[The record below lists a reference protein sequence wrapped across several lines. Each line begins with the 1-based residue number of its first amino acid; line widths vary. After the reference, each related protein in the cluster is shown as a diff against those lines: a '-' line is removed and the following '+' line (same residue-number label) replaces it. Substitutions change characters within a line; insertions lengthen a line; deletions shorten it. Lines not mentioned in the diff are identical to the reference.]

1 LWEFYLRDSA
11 LALLI
16 FGNLIFGAAATG
28 LALVAVALR
37 ISNDSKARRW
47 QRLEKLWEPFAL
59 EVVVGLAQPEQLW
72 TLVGPQDRLRFV
84 NYLLRFAKRV
94 SGSERRIVDDLAA
107 PYLDL
112 LLPQL
117 GWRTPERRARA
128 VQTLS
133 TLGSRRYVD
142 VILKSLDDPSP
153 LVAMVAARSLA
164 RTGSPEYAAGIL
176 SRMHRFDQWRPSFLA
191 SMLAT
196 MGPAVAPALRTAL
209 ADTTYAPTV
218 RSVAADALRE
228 LNDYV
233 SADAAAL
240 VLEEATDRNLIAA
253 ALNLMA
259 HVGRA
264 EHLPAVRRH
273 ATSKEPIVRARAIAA
288 LGHVGAP
295 EDLPFIVGAF
305 HDDSAW
311 VVLRAGEALI
321 EAGATDKLEALARME
336 TPGARMAQQLLA
348 GKPACC
354 TGSCSGYW
362 ISSMRWCSST
372 SSC

>member
-1 LWEFYLRDSA
+1 MWELYLRDSD

-16 FGNLIFGAAATG
+16 LGNVVFGAVAVG

-47 QRLEKLWEPFAL
+47 ARLERRWEPLSL
-59 EVVVGLAQPEQLW
+59 EVVVGLTPPERLW
-72 TLVGPQDRLRFV
+72 ALVGRKDRLRFV

-112 LLPQL
+112 ILPQL
-117 GWRTPERRARA
+117 TRRTPERRARA

-133 TLGSRRYVD
+133 TLGSRPYMN
-142 VILKSLDDPSP
+142 VILRALDDPSP

-164 RTGSPEYAAGIL
+164 RTGNPENAAAIL

-196 MGPAVAPALRTAL
+196 MGPAVAPALRKAL
-209 ADTTYAPTV
+209 AYKGYAPGV
-218 RSVAADALRE
+218 RAVAADALRE
-228 LNDYV
+228 LHDYV

-240 VLEEATDRNLIAA
+240 VLEESTDRNLIAA
-253 ALNLMA
+253 TLNLMA

-273 ATSKEPIVRARAIAA
+273 ATSTEAILRARAIAA
-288 LGHVGAP
+288 LGHVGAA

-311 VVLRAGEALI
+311 VVLRAGEALL
-321 EAGATDKLEALARME
+321 EAGATDKLAALARME
-336 TPGARMAQQLLA
+336 TPRARLAQQLLA
-348 GKPACC
+348 GKPA
-354 TGSCSGYW
+354 
-362 ISSMRWCSST
+362 
-372 SSC
+372 

>member
-1 LWEFYLRDSA
+1 MNWSRWWEFYLRDSD

-16 FGNLIFGAAATG
+16 LGNLVFGAAAVG
-28 LALVAVALR
+28 LAIVAVALR
-37 ISNDSKARRW
+37 ISNDSIARRW
-47 QRLEKLWEPFAL
+47 TRLEKRWEPLSL
-59 EVVVGLAQPEQLW
+59 EVVVGLTPPERLW
-72 TLVGPQDRLRFV
+72 ALVGRKDRLRFV

-117 GWRTPERRARA
+117 TRRTPERRARA

-133 TLGSRRYVD
+133 TLGSRRYMD
-142 VILKSLDDPSP
+142 VILRALDDASP

-176 SRMHRFDQWRPSFLA
+176 GRMHRFDQWRPSFLA

-196 MGPAVAPALRTAL
+196 MGPAVAPALRQAL
-209 ADTTYAPTV
+209 ADRGYAPGV
-218 RSVAADALRE
+218 RAVAADALRE
-228 LNDYV
+228 LHDYV

-240 VLEEATDRNLIAA
+240 VLDESTDRNLLAA
-253 ALNLMA
+253 TLNLMA

-264 EHLPAVRRH
+264 EHLPAIRRH
-273 ATSKEPIVRARAIAA
+273 ASSEEPILRARAITA
-288 LGHVGAP
+288 LGHVGAA

-305 HDDSAW
+305 HDDSSW
-311 VVLRAGEALI
+311 VVLRAGEALL
-321 EAGATDKLEALARME
+321 EAGATDKLTALARLE
-336 TPGARMAQQLLA
+336 SPRAQMAQQLLA
-348 GKPACC
+348 GKPA
-354 TGSCSGYW
+354 
-362 ISSMRWCSST
+362 
-372 SSC
+372 

>member
-1 LWEFYLRDSA
+1 MSWSRLWEFSLRDSD

-16 FGNLIFGAAATG
+16 LGNLVFGVAAAG
-28 LALVAVALR
+28 LALVAVVLR
-37 ISNDSKARRW
+37 MNNDAKARRW
-47 QRLEKLWEPFAL
+47 SRLEKLWEPLSL
-59 EVVVGLAQPEQLW
+59 EVVVGLTPPEKLW
-72 TLVGPQDRLRFV
+72 ALVGPRDRLRFV

-107 PYLDL
+107 PYLQL

-117 GWRTPERRARA
+117 KRRIPERRARA

-142 VILKSLDDPSP
+142 VILQSLDDPSP

-176 SRMHRFDQWRPSFLA
+176 SRMHRFDTWRPSFLA

-196 MGPAVAPALRTAL
+196 MGPAVAPALRSAL
-209 ADTTYAPTV
+209 ADRNYAPSV
-218 RSVAADALRE
+218 RAVAADALRE
-228 LNDYV
+228 LHDYV

-253 ALNLMA
+253 TLNLMA
-259 HVGRA
+259 HVGRG
-264 EHLPAVRRH
+264 EHLPSVRRH

-305 HDDSAW
+305 HDESAW
-311 VVLRAGEALI
+311 VVLRAGEALL
-321 EAGATDKLEALARME
+321 EARAIDKLEALSRLD
-336 TPGARMAQQLLA
+336 TPRAQLAQQLLS
-348 GKPACC
+348 GRPA
-354 TGSCSGYW
+354 
-362 ISSMRWCSST
+362 
-372 SSC
+372 

>member
-1 LWEFYLRDSA
+1 V
-11 LALLI
+11 I
-16 FGNLIFGAAATG
+16 G
-28 LALVAVALR
+28 LAPPERLWALV
-37 ISNDSKARRW
+37 SPPN
-47 QRLEKLWEPFAL
+47 
-59 EVVVGLAQPEQLW
+59 
-72 TLVGPQDRLRFV
+72 RLRFV

-94 SGSERRIVDDLAA
+94 SGSERRIVDELAA

-112 LLPQL
+112 LLHQL
-117 GWRTPERRARA
+117 SRRTPERRARA

-133 TLGSRRYVD
+133 TLGSRRYAD
-142 VILKSLDDPSP
+142 AILKALDDPSP

-164 RTGSPEYAAGIL
+164 RTGTPEYAAGIL

-209 ADTTYAPTV
+209 ADPTYAPTV
-218 RSVAADALRE
+218 RAVAADALRE
-228 LNDYV
+228 LNDHV
-233 SADAAAL
+233 SADAAAR

-253 ALNLMA
+253 TLNLMA
-259 HVGRA
+259 HVGRT
-264 EHLPAVRRH
+264 EHLPAIRRH
-273 ATSKEPIVRARAIAA
+273 ASSQEPIVRARAIAA
-288 LGHVGAP
+288 LGHVGAA

-348 GKPACC
+348 GKPA
-354 TGSCSGYW
+354 
-362 ISSMRWCSST
+362 
-372 SSC
+372 

>member
-1 LWEFYLRDSA
+1 MSWSRLWQFYLRDSD

-16 FGNLIFGAAATG
+16 LGNLVFAGAAAV

-37 ISNDSKARRW
+37 ISNDAKARRW
-47 QRLEKLWEPFAL
+47 TRLERLWEPLSL
-59 EVVVGLAQPEQLW
+59 EVVVGVTPPEQLW
-72 TLVGPQDRLRFV
+72 ALVGPKDQLRFV

-107 PYLDL
+107 PYLDR

-117 GWRTPERRARA
+117 RRRTPERRARA

-142 VILKSLDDPSP
+142 VILRSLDDSSP

-176 SRMHRFDQWRPSFLA
+176 SRMHRFDQWRPSFLS

-196 MGPAVAPALRTAL
+196 MGPAVAPALRNAL
-209 ADTTYAPTV
+209 ADPAYAASV
-218 RSVAADALRE
+218 RAVAADALRE
-228 LNDYV
+228 LHDY
-233 SADAAAL
+233 AAADVAAQ
-240 VLEEATDRNLIAA
+240 VLEQATDLNLVAA
-253 ALNLMA
+253 TLNLMA

-264 EHLPAVRRH
+264 QHLPSVRRH
-273 ATSKEPIVRARAIAA
+273 AGSKEAIVRARAIAA
-288 LGHVGAP
+288 LGHVGAL
-295 EDLPFIVGAF
+295 EDLPLIVGAF

-311 VVLRAGEALI
+311 VVLRAGEAL
-321 EAGATDKLEALARME
+321 LEARAIEKLTALSRLEIPRAQLAL
-336 TPGARMAQQLLA
+336 QLLA
-348 GKPACC
+348 GKSA
-354 TGSCSGYW
+354 
-362 ISSMRWCSST
+362 
-372 SSC
+372 

>member
-1 LWEFYLRDSA
+1 MIWSRLWEFYLRESA

-16 FGNLIFGAAATG
+16 LGNLVFGAAAVG
-28 LALVAVALR
+28 LALIAVVLR

-47 QRLEKLWEPFAL
+47 IRLEQLWEPLSL
-59 EVVVGLAQPEQLW
+59 EVVVGLAPPDRLW
-72 TLVGPQDRLRFV
+72 AAVGPRDSLRFV

-94 SGSERRIVDDLAA
+94 SGSERRRVDDLAA

-117 GWRTPERRARA
+117 TRRTPERRARA

-133 TLGSRRYVD
+133 TLGSRRYMD
-142 VILKSLDDPSP
+142 VILRSLDDPSP

-176 SRMHRFDQWRPSFLA
+176 SRMHRFDTWRSSFLA

-196 MGPAVAPALRTAL
+196 MGPAVAPTLRTAL
-209 ADTTYAPTV
+209 ADRSYPATV

-228 LNDYV
+228 LHDYV
-233 SADAAAL
+233 SADTAAR
-240 VLEEATDRNLIAA
+240 VLEEATDRTLIAA
-253 ALNLMA
+253 TLNLMA

-264 EHLPAVRRH
+264 EHLPAIRRH
-273 ATSKEPIVRARAIAA
+273 ASSREPIVRARAIAA
-288 LGHVGAP
+288 LGHVGAA

-305 HDDSAW
+305 HDESSW
-311 VVLRAGEALI
+311 VVLRAGEALV

-348 GKPACC
+348 GKPA
-354 TGSCSGYW
+354 
-362 ISSMRWCSST
+362 
-372 SSC
+372 

>member
-1 LWEFYLRDSA
+1 VSWSRLWEFYLRESD

-16 FGNLIFGAAATG
+16 LGNLVFGAAAIG
-28 LALVAVALR
+28 LALVAIALR

-47 QRLEKLWEPFAL
+47 IRLERLWEPVSL
-59 EVVVGLAQPEQLW
+59 DVVIGLAPPERLW
-72 TLVGPQDRLRFV
+72 ALVGPRDRLRFV

-94 SGSERRIVDDLAA
+94 SGSERRIVEDLAA
-107 PYLDL
+107 PYLDG

-117 GWRTPERRARA
+117 RLRTPERRARA

-133 TLGSRRYVD
+133 SLGSRRYVN
-142 VILKSLDDPSP
+142 VILRSLDDPSP

-176 SRMHRFDQWRPSFLA
+176 SRMHRFDTWRPSFLA

-209 ADTTYAPTV
+209 ADPAYTPAV
-218 RSVAADALRE
+218 RGVAADALRE
-228 LNDYV
+228 LHDYLA
-233 SADAAAL
+233 ADAAAV
-240 VLEEATDRNLIAA
+240 VLEESTDRNLVAA

-264 EHLPAVRRH
+264 EHLPAIRRH
-273 ATSKEPIVRARAIAA
+273 ASSKEPIVRARAIAA
-288 LGHVGAP
+288 LGHVGAA

-305 HDDSAW
+305 HDESSW

-321 EAGATDKLEALARME
+321 EAGATEKLESLARME

-348 GKPACC
+348 GKPA
-354 TGSCSGYW
+354 
-362 ISSMRWCSST
+362 
-372 SSC
+372 

>member
-1 LWEFYLRDSA
+1 MNWSRWWEFYLRDSD

-16 FGNLIFGAAATG
+16 LGNLVFGAAAAG

-37 ISNDSKARRW
+37 ISNDRKARHW
-47 QRLEKLWEPFAL
+47 NRLERLWEPLTL
-59 EVVVGLAQPEQLW
+59 EVVVGVTPPERLW
-72 TLVGPQDRLRFV
+72 ALVGPADRLRFV

-107 PYLDL
+107 PYLHL
-112 LLPQL
+112 LLRQL
-117 GWRTPERRARA
+117 TRRTPERRARA

-133 TLGSRRYVD
+133 TLGSRRYMD
-142 VILKSLDDPSP
+142 AILRSLDDPSP

-164 RTGSPEYAAGIL
+164 RTGGPEYAAGIL

-196 MGPAVAPALRTAL
+196 MGPAVAPALRRAL
-209 ADTTYAPTV
+209 ADSAYPPSV
-218 RSVAADALRE
+218 RAVAADALRE
-228 LNDYV
+228 LHDYV

-240 VLEEATDRNLIAA
+240 VLEAATDRNLIAA
-253 ALNLMA
+253 TLNLMA
-259 HVGRA
+259 HVGRS

-288 LGHVGAP
+288 LGHVGAA

-305 HDDSAW
+305 HDESAW
-311 VVLRAGEALI
+311 VVLRAGEALL
-321 EAGATDKLEALARME
+321 EARATDKLEALARLD
-336 TPGARMAQQLLA
+336 TPRAHLAQQLLA
-348 GKPACC
+348 GKPA
-354 TGSCSGYW
+354 
-362 ISSMRWCSST
+362 
-372 SSC
+372 

>member
-1 LWEFYLRDSA
+1 MNWSRLWEFYLRDSD

-16 FGNLIFGAAATG
+16 LGNLVFGIAALG
-28 LALVAVALR
+28 LALVAIALR

-47 QRLEKLWEPFAL
+47 TRLEQRWEPLSL
-59 EVVVGLAQPEQLW
+59 EVVVGLTPPERLW
-72 TLVGPQDRLRFV
+72 ALVGPEDRLRFV

-117 GWRTPERRARA
+117 SRRTPERRARA

-133 TLGSRRYVD
+133 TLGSRRYME
-142 VILKSLDDPSP
+142 VILRALDDPSP

-196 MGPAVAPALRTAL
+196 MGPAVAPALRTVL
-209 ADTTYAPTV
+209 ADPGYASSV

-228 LNDYV
+228 LHDYV

-240 VLEEATDRNLIAA
+240 VLDQSPDRNLIAA
-253 ALNLMA
+253 VLNLLA

-273 ATSKEPIVRARAIAA
+273 ATSTEPIVRARAIAV
-288 LGHVGAP
+288 LGHVGAA

-305 HDDSAW
+305 HDDSSW
-311 VVLRAGEALI
+311 VVLRAGEALL
-321 EAGATDKLEALARME
+321 EARATDKLEALARME
-336 TPGARMAQQLLA
+336 TPQGQMAQQLLA
-348 GKPACC
+348 GKPA
-354 TGSCSGYW
+354 
-362 ISSMRWCSST
+362 
-372 SSC
+372 

>member
-1 LWEFYLRDSA
+1 
-11 LALLI
+11 
-16 FGNLIFGAAATG
+16 
-28 LALVAVALR
+28 VALR
-37 ISNDSKARRW
+37 ISNDAKARRW
-47 QRLEKLWEPFAL
+47 GHLEKLWEPVSL
-59 EVVVGLAQPEQLW
+59 DVVVGLAPPERLW
-72 TLVGPQDRLRFV
+72 ALVSPPDRLRFV

-94 SGSERRIVDDLAA
+94 SGSERRIVDELAA

-112 LLPQL
+112 LLHQL
-117 GWRTPERRARA
+117 ARRTPERRARA

-133 TLGSRRYVD
+133 TLGSRRYTEA
-142 VILKSLDDPSP
+142 ILTALDDPSP

-164 RTGSPEYAAGIL
+164 RTGTPEYAAGIL

-196 MGPAVAPALRTAL
+196 MGPAVAPSLRAAL
-209 ADTTYAPTV
+209 ADPTYAPTV
-218 RSVAADALRE
+218 RAVAADALRE

-233 SADAAAL
+233 SADAAAW

-253 ALNLMA
+253 TLNLMA
-259 HVGRA
+259 HVGRT
-264 EHLPAVRRH
+264 EHLPAIRRH
-273 ATSKEPIVRARAIAA
+273 ASSKEPIVRARAIAA
-288 LGHVGAP
+288 LGHVGAA

-321 EAGATDKLEALARME
+321 EAGATDKLETLARME

-348 GKPACC
+348 GKPA
-354 TGSCSGYW
+354 
-362 ISSMRWCSST
+362 
-372 SSC
+372 